1 MNQRIEPLVDPNL
14 RPAGEPPAST
24 GVQTVARAMAGSRV
38 TVVFGVPS
46 NETSNA
52 VRDAAIAHA
61 ARENK
66 PTGGQKGDI
75 VIVFDEWSGDPL
87 LALIDSIAIAV
98 DHATGTLV
106 TRPSPDPRSLG
117 EVLAHWGKRF
127 DTSFIIVLDQF
138 DRNLA
143 AEPLSAVNARFTEH
157 LAQAIAASTDTTRFV
172 VALDPRNESLLH
184 RLSSRLSRPCT
195 NVVRIEPPTPSI
207 RQAGA
212 PFAREPAGRQDVERT
227 AEERLPHG
235 FSAIGDGNIDGAA
248 TEAVLRRREQR
259 RRSMRWA
266 IGGGIALTLAIAIG
280 VSLLVVRSR
289 SGDPGALL
297 TRRVEPATRTEP
309 IPPPADVTPPATGP
323 ATAPNADATPSRSAD
338 EAGQKPALSADA
350 ATTHASTGAVPATP
364 KNAGTSAT
372 ATEATTRPPNPGQA
386 PVEKPRDAV
395 PGPEKTEPPRATVAV
410 PAAAAS
416 ADTVPAETG
425 DNRPIESHRPKADPR
440 AADKPERKPAAFRI
454 DAPPA
459 PPIPEHVVRK
469 IPNPERGPMVF
480 LHIRSESQRMKA
492 RELERGLARMGIV
505 VSGIRLD
512 ENGPLRA
519 DLRYFRG
526 TERDEANYLRTALGR
541 LGAAPARTSFVPGH
555 EADAARR
562 HYELWFAPPGG

>member
-1 MNQRIEPLVDPNL
+1 MNQRIEPLADPNL
-14 RPAGEPPAST
+14 RPAGESPASA

-46 NETSNA
+46 NETSNTA
-52 VRDAAIAHA
+52 RDAAIAHA

-75 VIVFDEWSGDPL
+75 VVVFDEWSGNPL

-127 DTSFIIVLDQF
+127 DTSFIIVLDRF

-143 AEPLSAVNARFTEH
+143 AEPLSAGNARFTEH
-157 LAQAIAASTDTTRFV
+157 LAQAIEASTETTRFV
-172 VALDPRNESLLH
+172 VVLDPRNASLLH

-195 NVVRIEPPTPSI
+195 NVVRIESPPPSN

-235 FSAIGDGNIDGAA
+235 FSAIGDGNIDSAA

-289 SGDPGALL
+289 SVDPGALM
-297 TRRVEPATRTEP
+297 TRRVEPATPTEP
-309 IPPPADVTPPATGP
+309 VRPPVDVTPPATEP
-323 ATAPNADATPSRSAD
+323 ATAPNAGGTPSRSAH
-338 EAGQKPALSADA
+338 EAGQKPAPSADA
-350 ATTHASTGAVPATP
+350 ATTHDSTGAVPATP
-364 KNAGTSAT
+364 KEPVAAAT
-372 ATEATTRPPNPGQA
+372 GETTRPPNLGQA
-386 PVEKPRDAV
+386 PVEKPRDAA
-395 PGPEKTEPPRATVAV
+395 PGPEKTDAPRATVA
-410 PAAAAS
+410 AAAVAAP
-416 ADTVPAETG
+416 ADAAPAETG

-459 PPIPEHVVRK
+459 PPIPERVVRK

-480 LHIRSESQRMKA
+480 LHIRSESQRAKA

-505 VSGIRLD
+505 VSGIRVD
-512 ENGPLRA
+512 EGGPLRA
-519 DLRYFRG
+519 DLRYFRSA
-526 TERDEANYLRTALGR
+526 ERDEANYLRTALGR